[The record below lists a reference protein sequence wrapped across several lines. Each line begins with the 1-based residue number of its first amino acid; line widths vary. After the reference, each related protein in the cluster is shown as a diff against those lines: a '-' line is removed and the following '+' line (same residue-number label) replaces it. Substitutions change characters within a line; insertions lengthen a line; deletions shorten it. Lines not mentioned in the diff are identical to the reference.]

1 MGNKFFLPKF
11 TPFLLN
17 EVAMDASCSFSQE
30 NTESHV
36 VDERTSE
43 LKRELE
49 VVSLQVEELR
59 EARRRQETLVSN

>member
-1 MGNKFFLPKF
+1 
-11 TPFLLN
+11 
-17 EVAMDASCSFSQE
+17 MDASCSFSQE

-59 EARRRQETLVSN
+59 EARRRQETLVSI